1 MSNGDAFERRSELL
15 KRRIGRMIAKENQ
28 HGLGHQDTFLLQ
40 RFIKELHQNEQER
53 NARAGS

>member
-15 KRRIGRMIAKENQ
+15 KRRIGRMICRENQ
-28 HGLGHQDTFLLQ
+28 YGLGRQDALLLQ

-53 NARAGS
+53 NAKAGS